1 MGGTGV
7 MAEWRNGWNGRMAEW
22 RNGQMAGMAGIAG
35 MKDGIMNVGMS
46 ERTAQWWNG
55 RNGNQNIIKLLTMLK
70 YQFPLWARV
79 PVRVRE
85 HTLELRF
92 SIDCGIVFCIGILDT
107 PS

>member
-1 MGGTGV
+1 
-7 MAEWRNGWNGRMAEW
+7 
-22 RNGQMAGMAGIAG
+22 MAGMAGIAG

-46 ERTAQWWNG
+46 ERTAQC

-70 YQFPLWARV
+70 FQFPLWARV

>member
-1 MGGTGV
+1 MGLALCICGTLGKGTLRTYPSFRV
-7 MAEWRNGWNGRMAEW
+7 PT
-22 RNGQMAGMAGIAG
+22 
-35 MKDGIMNVGMS
+35 GMS
-46 ERTAQWWNG
+46 ERTAQWRNG

-70 YQFPLWARV
+70 FQFPLWARV

-92 SIDCGIVFCIGILDT
+92 RIDCGIVFCIGILDT